1 MIKQFY
7 LCFRLSIFRSG
18 ACAGIALT
26 GLMYSH
32 AGIAQS
38 VVTGQ
43 VISDDDRAP
52 LAGVSVIEKGTNNG
66 TVTDSNGKYQIT
78 VKGASSVLTFSFL
91 GYVSHEVTVGGRAVA
106 DVTLFADS
114 KQLSEVVVT
123 ALGIK
128 KDVRKLGYAVQERII
143 PLRCL
148 AHHHHRAGQEQEG
161 DFLKQL
167 MHWNR
172 LSVLFTIKKRSS
184 EFFLLIYPEI
194 V

>member
-78 VKGASSVLTFSFL
+78 VKGASSVLTS
-91 GYVSHEVTVGGRAVA
+91 R
-106 DVTLFADS
+106 
-114 KQLSEVVVT
+114 
-123 ALGIK
+123 
-128 KDVRKLGYAVQERII
+128 R
-143 PLRCL
+143 P
-148 AHHHHRAGQEQEG
+148 RAGTTG
-161 DFLKQL
+161 SA
-167 MHWNR
+167 
-172 LSVLFTIKKRSS
+172 LSRPSGSRSS
-184 EFFLLIYPEI
+184 RPSNW
-194 V
+194 